1 MKKITHRILLM
12 ACLLGSAFITAQT
25 DYGIKAGLSYN
36 SNGDL
41 KEFIGETESII
52 ESKGDG
58 KSGFTVGFY
67 GKLDLGILYVRPEVL
82 YTKTTSEYSLNT
94 KRVDYRLSKIDLP
107 LLIGFK
113 AIGPVDVFVGPAFQY
128 IIKNDIK
135 GVNLGD
141 VSDRTTL
148 GINLGASASL
158 GKLSLDVRYERGLKA
173 NEASFIDSQTNHQF
187 TLDSRPSQL
196 IFSVS
201 YSLRED

>member
-1 MKKITHRILLM
+1 
-12 ACLLGSAFITAQT
+12 
-25 DYGIKAGLSYN
+25 
-36 SNGDL
+36 
-41 KEFIGETESII
+41 